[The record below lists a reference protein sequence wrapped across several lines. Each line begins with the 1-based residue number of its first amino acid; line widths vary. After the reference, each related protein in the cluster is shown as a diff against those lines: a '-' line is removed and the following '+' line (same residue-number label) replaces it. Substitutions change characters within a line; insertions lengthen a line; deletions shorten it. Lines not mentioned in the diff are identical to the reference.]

1 MGLKRTDCM
10 TLQGKQILL
19 GISGGIAAYKAAEL
33 TRLLT
38 KAGAQVRVCMTSA
51 ACEFITPLTLQA
63 LSGHPVHTT
72 LLDPGAEA
80 GMGHIEL
87 ARWADHILIA
97 PATADL
103 IARLVVGRADDLLTT
118 LCLASAAPLSIA
130 PAMNQQMWKHSAT
143 QYNIQCLKQRGVQIL
158 GPDQGVQ
165 ACGDLGPGRMLEPAA
180 LLQAMLDIYQ
190 ATELPLTGSHI
201 LITAGPTREPID
213 PVRFITNRSSGKMG
227 YAVAEAARDLG
238 AKVTLVSGPVH
249 LNAPDRVQRIA
260 VETAQQ
266 MLEACQNFVQ
276 EADIFIATAA
286 VADYTPLEVAAEK
299 IKKSTDTFSLTLSK
313 TTDILATLSL
323 ANPRL
328 FSVGFAAETHELIS
342 YARSKLERK
351 GLKMIAA
358 NLVGAGKAF
367 DQDQNA
373 LEVIWQGGSTS
384 LPEMDKKQLAQA
396 LMQLI
401 NTHYQTWKHAES
413 QDGTH

>member
-1 MGLKRTDCM
+1 M

-38 KAGAQVRVCMTSA
+38 KAGATVRVCMTPA
-51 ACEFITPLTLQA
+51 AGEFITPLTLQA
-63 LSGHPVHTT
+63 LSGHPVNTT
-72 LLDPGAEA
+72 LLDPVAEA

-97 PATADL
+97 PTTADL
-103 IARLVVGRADDLLTT
+103 IARLVAGMADDLLTT

-130 PAMNQQMWKHSAT
+130 PAMNQQMWKHAAT
-143 QYNIQCLKQRGVQIL
+143 QENIATLTKRGVRIL
-158 GPDQGVQ
+158 GPDQGAQ
-165 ACGDLGPGRMLEPAA
+165 ACGDIGPGRMLEPAA
-180 LLQAMLDIYQ
+180 LLQAMLDFYQ
-190 ATELPLTGSHI
+190 PVDLPLSGCKV

-238 AKVTLVSGPVH
+238 AEVSLVSGPVN
-249 LNAPDRVQRIA
+249 LAAPAKVQRTS

-266 MLEACQNFVQ
+266 MLEACQLAVSN
-276 EADIFIATAA
+276 ADIFIATAA
-286 VADYTPLEVAAEK
+286 VADYTPAVVADQK
-299 IKKSTDTFSLTLSK
+299 IKKSTDELSLALTK

-323 ANPRL
+323 ANPQL
-328 FSVGFAAETHELIS
+328 FSVGFAAETNDVLA

-351 GLKMIAA
+351 GLKMVAA
-358 NLVGAGKAF
+358 NLVGDGKAF
-367 DQDQNA
+367 DQDNNA
-373 LEVIWQGGSTS
+373 LEVVWPGGSTS
-384 LPEMDKKQLAQA
+384 LPDMDKKRLAQA
-396 LMQLI
+396 LMKLI
-401 NTHYQTWKHAES
+401 SAHYQTWKQ

>member
-1 MGLKRTDCM
+1 M

-38 KAGAQVRVCMTSA
+38 KSGANVRVCMTPA

-63 LSGHPVHTT
+63 LSGHAVHTT
-72 LLDPGAEA
+72 LLDPAAEA

-87 ARWADHILIA
+87 ARWAEHILIA
-97 PATADL
+97 PASADL
-103 IARLVVGRADDLLTT
+103 IARLAVGRADDLLTT

-130 PAMNQQMWKHSAT
+130 PAMNQQMWKHPAT
-143 QYNIQCLKQRGVQIL
+143 QQNIQTLAQRGVHLL
-158 GPDQGVQ
+158 GPDQGAQ
-165 ACGDLGPGRMLEPAA
+165 ACGDIGPGRMLEPAA
-180 LLQAMLDIYQ
+180 LLEAMLDFYQ
-190 ATELPLTGSHI
+190 PVDLPLSGRKV

-238 AKVTLVSGPVH
+238 AEVTLVSGPVN
-249 LNAPDRVQRIA
+249 LAAPAKIQRIS

-266 MLEACQNFVQ
+266 MLEACQTAVKD
-276 EADIFIATAA
+276 ADIFIATAA
-286 VADYTPLEVAAEK
+286 VADYTPAEVANQK
-299 IKKSTDTFSLTLSK
+299 IKKSVDNLSLALAK

-323 ANPRL
+323 ANPQL
-328 FSVGFAAETHELIS
+328 FSVGFAAETNDVLT

-351 GLKMIAA
+351 GLQMVAA

-367 DQDQNA
+367 DQDSNA
-373 LEVIWQGGSTS
+373 LEVVWRGGSVS
-384 LPEMDKKQLAQA
+384 LPEMDKKRLAQE
-396 LMQLI
+396 LMHLI
-401 NTHYQTWKHAES
+401 NTHYQTWKQ

>member
-1 MGLKRTDCM
+1 M

-38 KAGAQVRVCMTSA
+38 KAGAPVRVCMTPA
-51 ACEFITPLTLQA
+51 AGEFITPLTLQA
-63 LSGHPVHTT
+63 LSGHPVNTT
-72 LLDPGAEA
+72 LLDPAAEA

-103 IARLVVGRADDLLTT
+103 IARLVAGMADDLLTT

-130 PAMNQQMWKHSAT
+130 PAMNQQMWKHAAT
-143 QYNIQCLKQRGVQIL
+143 QENIATLTKRGVRIL
-158 GPDQGVQ
+158 GPDQGAQ
-165 ACGDLGPGRMLEPAA
+165 ACGDIGPGRMLEPAA
-180 LLQAMLDIYQ
+180 LLQAMLDFYQ
-190 ATELPLTGSHI
+190 PVDLPLSGCKV

-238 AKVTLVSGPVH
+238 AEVNLVSGPVN
-249 LNAPDRVQRIA
+249 LAAPAKVQRIS

-266 MLEACQNFVQ
+266 MLEACQLAVSN
-276 EADIFIATAA
+276 ADIFIATAA
-286 VADYTPLEVAAEK
+286 VADYTPAVVANQK
-299 IKKSTDTFSLTLSK
+299 IKKSTDELSLALTK

-323 ANPRL
+323 ANPKL
-328 FSVGFAAETHELIS
+328 FSVGFAAETNDVLT

-351 GLKMIAA
+351 GLKMVAA
-358 NLVGAGKAF
+358 NLVGDGKAF
-367 DQDQNA
+367 DQDNNA
-373 LEVIWQGGSTS
+373 LEVVWQGGSTS
-384 LPEMDKKQLAQA
+384 LPDMNKKQLAQE
-396 LMQLI
+396 LMKLI
-401 NTHYQTWKHAES
+401 SAHYQTWKQ

>member
-1 MGLKRTDCM
+1 M

-38 KAGAQVRVCMTSA
+38 KAGATVRVCMTPA

-63 LSGHPVHTT
+63 LSGHPVNTT
-72 LLDPGAEA
+72 LLDPAAEA

-103 IARLVVGRADDLLTT
+103 IARLVAGMADDLLTT
-118 LCLASAAPLSIA
+118 LCLASAAPLSLA
-130 PAMNQQMWKHSAT
+130 PAMNQQMWKHAAT
-143 QYNIQCLKQRGVQIL
+143 QANIATLIKRRVRIL
-158 GPDQGVQ
+158 GPDQGAQ
-165 ACGDLGPGRMLEPAA
+165 ACGDIGPGRMLEPAA
-180 LLQAMLDIYQ
+180 LLQALLDFYQ
-190 ATELPLTGSHI
+190 PTDLPLTGCKV

-238 AKVTLVSGPVH
+238 ADVTLISGPVN
-249 LNAPDRVQRIA
+249 LAAPANVQRIS

-266 MLEACQNFVQ
+266 MLEACQTAVSS
-276 EADIFIATAA
+276 ADIFIATAA
-286 VADYTPLEVAAEK
+286 VADYTPALVADQK
-299 IKKSTDTFSLTLSK
+299 IKKSTDELSLALTK

-323 ANPRL
+323 ANPKL
-328 FSVGFAAETHELIS
+328 FSVGFAAETNDVLT

-351 GLKMIAA
+351 GLKMVAA
-358 NLVGAGKAF
+358 NLVGEGKAF
-367 DQDQNA
+367 DQDNNA

-384 LPEMDKKQLAQA
+384 LPDMNKKQLAQE
-396 LMQLI
+396 LMKLI
-401 NTHYQTWKHAES
+401 SAHYQTWKQ

>member
-1 MGLKRTDCM
+1 MTGLKRSDYM

-38 KAGAQVRVCMTSA
+38 KAGASVRVCMTA
-51 ACEFITPLTLQA
+51 GACEFIAPLTLQA

-72 LLDPGAEA
+72 LLDPAAEA

-87 ARWADHILIA
+87 ARWAEHILIA

-103 IARLVVGRADDLLTT
+103 IARLVAGMADDLLTT
-118 LCLASAAPLSIA
+118 LCLASAAPLSLA
-130 PAMNQQMWKHSAT
+130 PAMNQQMWKHAAT
-143 QYNIQCLKQRGVQIL
+143 QQNILSLQQRGVRIL
-158 GPDQGVQ
+158 GPDQGAQ
-165 ACGDLGPGRMLEPAA
+165 ACGDIGPGRMLEPSA
-180 LLQAMLDIYQ
+180 LLAAMLDFYQ
-190 ATELPLTGSHI
+190 PKTLPLTGCKI

-238 AKVTLVSGPVH
+238 AEVTLVSGPVN
-249 LNAPDRVQRIA
+249 LAAPENIQCIS

-266 MLEACQNFVQ
+266 MLAACQAAVKT
-276 EADIFIATAA
+276 ADIFIATAA
-286 VADYTPLEVAAEK
+286 VADYTPAEVATQK
-299 IKKSTDTFSLTLSK
+299 IKKSTNELSLALTK
-313 TTDILATLSL
+313 TTDILASLSL
-323 ANPRL
+323 ANPQL
-328 FSVGFAAETHELIS
+328 FSVGFAAETHDVLT

-351 GLKMIAA
+351 GLQMVAA
-358 NLVGAGKAF
+358 NLVGEGKAF
-367 DQDQNA
+367 DQATNA
-373 LEVIWQGGSTS
+373 LDVVWKDGSTS
-384 LPEMDKKQLAQA
+384 FPEMDKKQLAQA

-401 NTHYQTWKHAES
+401 STRYQLWKQ

>member
-1 MGLKRTDCM
+1 MTGLKRTDCM

-38 KAGAQVRVCMTSA
+38 KAGASVRVCMTA
-51 ACEFITPLTLQA
+51 GACEFITPLTLQA

-72 LLDPGAEA
+72 LLDPAAEA

-87 ARWADHILIA
+87 ARWAEYILIA

-103 IARLVVGRADDLLTT
+103 IARLVAGMADDLLST
-118 LCLASAAPLSIA
+118 LCLASAAPVSIA
-130 PAMNQQMWKHSAT
+130 PAMNQQMWKHPAT
-143 QYNIQCLKQRGVQIL
+143 QQNIQTLQQRGVQIL
-158 GPDQGVQ
+158 GPDQGAQ
-165 ACGDLGPGRMLEPAA
+165 ACGDIGPGRMLEPAA
-180 LLQAMLDIYQ
+180 LLQAMLDFYQ
-190 ATELPLTGSHI
+190 PKDLPLAGCKV
-201 LITAGPTREPID
+201 LVTAGPTREPID

-238 AKVTLVSGPVH
+238 AEVTLVSGPVH
-249 LNAPDRVQRIA
+249 LAVPKNIYCVS

-266 MLEACQNFVQ
+266 MLEACQVAVQ
-276 EADIFIATAA
+276 DADIFIATAA
-286 VADYTPLEVAAEK
+286 VADYTPATVASQK
-299 IKKSTDTFSLTLSK
+299 IKKSANDLSLALTK

-323 ANPRL
+323 ANPKL
-328 FSVGFAAETHELIS
+328 FSVGFAAETNDVLT

-351 GLKMIAA
+351 GLQMVAA
-358 NLVGAGKAF
+358 NLVGEGKAF
-367 DQDQNA
+367 DQATNA
-373 LEVIWQGGSTS
+373 LEVVWQGGSTS
-384 LPEMDKKQLAQA
+384 LPEMDKKQLAHE

-401 NTHYQTWKHAES
+401 SARYHTWKL

>member
-1 MGLKRTDCM
+1 MTGLKRADCM
-10 TLQGKQILL
+10 TFQGKQILL

-38 KAGAQVRVCMTSA
+38 KAGASVRVCMTA
-51 ACEFITPLTLQA
+51 GACEFITPLTLQA
-63 LSGHPVHTT
+63 LSGHPVHTA
-72 LLDPGAEA
+72 LLDPAAEA

-103 IARLVVGRADDLLTT
+103 LARLVAGMADDLLST
-118 LCLASAAPLSIA
+118 LCLASAAPLSLA
-130 PAMNQQMWKHSAT
+130 PAMNQQMWKHPAT
-143 QYNIQCLKQRGVQIL
+143 QQNIQTLKQRGVQIL
-158 GPDQGVQ
+158 GPDQGAQ
-165 ACGDLGPGRMLEPAA
+165 ACGDIGPGRMLEPAA
-180 LLQAMLDIYQ
+180 LLQAMLDFYQ
-190 ATELPLTGSHI
+190 PKDLPLANCKV

-238 AKVTLVSGPVH
+238 AEVILISGPVN
-249 LNAPDRVQRIA
+249 LAAPENLQRIS

-266 MLEACQNFVQ
+266 MLEACQTAVQ
-276 EADIFIATAA
+276 TADIFIATAA
-286 VADYTPLEVAAEK
+286 VADYTPATVATQK
-299 IKKSTDTFSLTLSK
+299 IKKSANEFSLALTK

-323 ANPRL
+323 ANPQL
-328 FSVGFAAETHELIS
+328 FSVGFAAETNDVLT

-351 GLKMIAA
+351 GLQMVAA
-358 NLVGAGKAF
+358 NLVGEGKAF
-367 DQDQNA
+367 DQATNA
-373 LEVIWQGGSTS
+373 LEVVWQGGSTS
-384 LPEMDKKQLAQA
+384 LPEMDKKQLAHE

-401 NTHYQTWKHAES
+401 SARYHTWKQ

>member
-1 MGLKRTDCM
+1 M

-38 KAGAQVRVCMTSA
+38 KAGAMVRVCMTPA

-63 LSGHPVHTT
+63 LSGHPVNTT
-72 LLDPGAEA
+72 LLDPAAEA

-97 PATADL
+97 PTTADL
-103 IARLVVGRADDLLTT
+103 IARLVAGMADDLLTT
-118 LCLASAAPLSIA
+118 LCLASAAPLSLA
-130 PAMNQQMWKHSAT
+130 PAMNQQMWKHAAT
-143 QYNIQCLKQRGVQIL
+143 QENIATLTKRGVRIL
-158 GPDQGVQ
+158 GPDQGAQ
-165 ACGDLGPGRMLEPAA
+165 ACGDIGPGRMLEPAA
-180 LLQAMLDIYQ
+180 LLQAMLDFYQ
-190 ATELPLTGSHI
+190 PVDLPLSGCKV

-238 AKVTLVSGPVH
+238 AEVSLVSGPVN
-249 LNAPDRVQRIA
+249 LAAPAKVQRTS

-266 MLEACQNFVQ
+266 MLEACQLAVSN
-276 EADIFIATAA
+276 ADIFIATAA
-286 VADYTPLEVAAEK
+286 VADYTPAVVADQK
-299 IKKSTDTFSLTLSK
+299 IKKSTDELSLALTK

-323 ANPRL
+323 ANPQL
-328 FSVGFAAETHELIS
+328 FSVGFAAETNDVLT

-351 GLKMIAA
+351 GLKMVAA
-358 NLVGAGKAF
+358 NLVGDGKAF
-367 DQDQNA
+367 DQDNNA
-373 LEVIWQGGSTS
+373 LEVVWQGGSTS
-384 LPEMDKKQLAQA
+384 LPDMDKKQLAQA
-396 LMQLI
+396 LMKLI
-401 NTHYQTWKHAES
+401 SAHYQTWKQ